1 MTSITDATRQLLAAN
16 RHAANLSRDQYIL
29 TEYRL
34 VAMARSHGVSW
45 AIIGEALDTT
55 AGSARVTHV
64 TRKAAGMGGES

>member
-1 MTSITDATRQLLAAN
+1 MTSISDDVAELLRTN
-16 RHAANLSRDQYIL
+16 RLSAKISRDQYQL

-34 VAMARSHGVSW
+34 VRLARLHGVSW
-45 AIIGEALDTT
+45 AIIGGALNTT